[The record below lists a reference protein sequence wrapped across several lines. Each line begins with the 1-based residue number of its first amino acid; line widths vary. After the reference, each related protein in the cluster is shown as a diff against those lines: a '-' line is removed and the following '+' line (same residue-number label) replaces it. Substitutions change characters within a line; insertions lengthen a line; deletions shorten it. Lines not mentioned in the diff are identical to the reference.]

1 MALKKFT
8 IEVTRTDE
16 YEIEIDTDVWNQE
29 RINAYNDSFQDAE
42 TIDDIVKIVAK
53 CISHQ
58 GKNEFI
64 EGFGFI
70 KQKWHKSEPGKL
82 NTQYSSGFTKVTD
95 EEYSEGLLVN
105 IIAHADADEYD
116 VELFDKK

>member
-8 IEVTRTDE
+8 VEVTRTDE

-29 RINAYNDSFQDAE
+29 RIKQYNDSFSEVEDF
-42 TIDDIVKIVAK
+42 DDIVIEVAR

-58 GKNEFI
+58 GKNQFI
-64 EGFGFI
+64 EGFGFV
-70 KQKWHKSEPGKL
+70 KQKWHRSEPGDL
-82 NTQYSSGFTKVTD
+82 NTQYSSGFSKVKE
-95 EEYSEGLLVN
+95 EEYDQGLLVN
-105 IIAHADADEYD
+105 IISHADEYE

>member
-8 IEVTRTDE
+8 VEVTRTDE

-29 RINAYNDSFQDAE
+29 RIDQYSKSFSEVED
-42 TIDDIVKIVAK
+42 IDDIVMEVAR

-58 GKNEFI
+58 DKNAFI

-70 KQKWHKSEPGKL
+70 KQKWHRSEPGDL
-82 NTQYSSGFTKVTD
+82 NTQYSSGFTKVKDD
-95 EEYSEGLLVN
+95 EYDQGLLVN
-105 IIAHADADEYD
+105 IIAYADEYE
-116 VELFDKK
+116 VTSFIKK